1 MLLHLRGKGQACCRH
16 FNAPRR
22 ATTTKNYLAS
32 DICNPDV
39 KCPPFSEQVSLI
51 QENLGSQKVL
61 VNWPRCNLVMSDRK
75 SKSWEIAGAK
85 LYFYHT
91 QHLLPSQVFF

>member
-1 MLLHLRGKGQACCRH
+1 MLLHLRDKGQVCCRH

-22 ATTTKNYLAS
+22 ATTTKNYLAL
-32 DICNPDV
+32 DVCNPAV

-61 VNWPRCNLVMSDRK
+61 VNCPRCNLVMSDQK
-75 SKSWEIAGAK
+75 SKSWAIADPK

-91 QHLLPSQVFF
+91 QHLLLSRVFF